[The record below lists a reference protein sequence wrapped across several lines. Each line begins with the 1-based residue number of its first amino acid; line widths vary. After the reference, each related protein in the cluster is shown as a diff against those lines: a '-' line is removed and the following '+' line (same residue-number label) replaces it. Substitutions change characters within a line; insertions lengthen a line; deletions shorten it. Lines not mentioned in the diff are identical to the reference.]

1 MKFGK
6 YTYIY
11 EKFYDNIM
19 GKKKK
24 KKRIYNYHLKIDYI
38 NSVI

>member
-19 GKKKK
+19 EKKK